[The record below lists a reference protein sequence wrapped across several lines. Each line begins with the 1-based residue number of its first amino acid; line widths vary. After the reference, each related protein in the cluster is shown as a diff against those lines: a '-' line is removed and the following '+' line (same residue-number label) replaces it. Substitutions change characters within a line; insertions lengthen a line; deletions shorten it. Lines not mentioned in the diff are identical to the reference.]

1 MDRKL
6 RIVLIFTCL
15 VFVAWLNLAGQV
27 LKGSI
32 SGTVVDPQG
41 AVIPGAQVTATN
53 ISTTGVITTKT
64 DRAGLFRLNLIP
76 AGTYKVEV
84 LAPGFKTAVQNNIQV
99 TAGADSG
106 LGEIHLSVGEAS
118 ATVVVIYLKKLIET
132 TQAQVTNTFSGTT
145 LQTFPGVQENQGLD
159 NVALFVPGVSSMRDA
174 GFSNTNGGS
183 GFSVNGLRGRNNDQ
197 QIDGQNNNDNSV
209 GGPGLFLSDT
219 EFVQQY
225 VLVTNNFGPEY
236 GRNAGSVVNVITKQ
250 GSNSWHGSLYETEN
264 NSVVNS
270 LDNADKQFGGLTQ
283 PNRLNNEFGGFTIGG
298 PVIKNRVFIFGGFN
312 QQIIS
317 TIAQFHS
324 DSLTPTPAGLAQLK
338 GCFPASNS
346 LAAFNKYGPF
356 AIGGGS
362 PVATKVPTNPAD
374 PNSPR
379 QFVDV
384 NVGACTG
391 VQFGGVSRFLSQ
403 PVHQF
408 NWTLRNDVQ
417 LGANDN
423 LTARYL
429 FNRGNFFN
437 LDFG

>member
-118 ATVVVIYLKKLIET
+118 ATVEVIDTVPLIET

-174 GFSNTNGGS
+174 GFSNVNGGL

-209 GGPGLFLSDT
+209 GGPSLFVSNT

-225 VLVTNNFGPEY
+225 VLVTNQFGPEY
-236 GRNAGSVVNVITKQ
+236 GRNAGSVVNIITKS
-250 GSNSWHGSLYETEN
+250 GTNNWHGSLYGNEN
-264 NSVVNS
+264 NSVLNS
-270 LDNADKQFGGLTQ
+270 LNNTQKNQRICGPDNCLEQ
-283 PNRLNNEFGGFTIGG
+283 PPRLNNEFSGFTIGG
-298 PVIKNRVFIFGGFN
+298 PMVKNKMFIFGGFDN
-312 QQIIS
+312 QIIS
-317 TIAQFHS
+317 TQSHES
-324 DSLTPTPAGLAQLK
+324 TTGLTPTPAGLAQLNA
-338 GCFPASNS
+338 CFPGSTS
-346 LAAFNKYGPF
+346 LQAFNKFGPY
-356 AIGGGS
+356 AISAGS
-362 PVATKVPTNPAD
+362 PHP
-374 PNSPR
+374 
-379 QFVDV
+379 
-384 NVGACTG
+384 
-391 VQFGGVSRFLSQ
+391 FGGTS
-403 PVHQF
+403 
-408 NWTLRNDVQ
+408 LRNIRS
-417 LGANDN
+417 GAT
-423 LTARYL
+423 LCS
-429 FNRGNFFN
+429 
-437 LDFG
+437 